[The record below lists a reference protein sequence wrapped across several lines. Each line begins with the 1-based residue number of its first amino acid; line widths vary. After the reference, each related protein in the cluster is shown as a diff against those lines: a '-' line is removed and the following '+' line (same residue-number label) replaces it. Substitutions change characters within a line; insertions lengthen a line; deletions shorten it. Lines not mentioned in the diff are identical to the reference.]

1 MVRDAGDGSDDQY
14 HDAELD
20 DGLPAAGKRGG
31 DDGGRAPKIEGLPAK
46 DLKVRHLP
54 PGPPEVQGHPDERH
68 QDGQEHARLEQ
79 HADDALDLLVLPEPH
94 RGGRAGISCGEIS
107 HARRHR

>member
-1 MVRDAGDGSDDQY
+1 MGVTISITTPSWMTASRR
-14 HDAELD
+14 
-20 DGLPAAGKRGG
+20 PASA
-31 DDGGRAPKIEGLPAK
+31 KIEGLPAK

-79 HADDALDLLVLPEPH
+79 HADDALDLLVLPEPR
-94 RGGRAGISCGEIS
+94 RGGRALIGRAGIS